1 MTAMRTATARNS
13 ANPLDAAMT
22 PTQVV
27 RRKFKSGL
35 PRTPQNRVLTPM
47 EAMGRTMQLLDQL
60 INETAEAGLD
70 PSNIKAGL
78 VYHQPNTEKLKH
90 HLSGTILIPENSKE
104 IGKKFV
110 DVVVGLDNPRFLGV
124 LFLQHDPDAKKAE
137 YEDVL
142 FVWPFLNGPEDAA
155 RLLHAR
161 QRQLELTRK
170 AN

>member
-1 MTAMRTATARNS
+1 M
-13 ANPLDAAMT
+13 
-22 PTQVV
+22 
-27 RRKFKSGL
+27 K
-35 PRTPQNRVLTPM
+35 
-47 EAMGRTMQLLDQL
+47 
-60 INETAEAGLD
+60 
-70 PSNIKAGL
+70 
-78 VYHQPNTEKLKH
+78 VYLGYCP
-90 HLSGTILIPENSKE
+90 GV
-104 IGKKFV
+104 GKTCRMLEDGHCLRSEGV